1 MSNKRLIDLFA
12 AGLCAIQALK
22 IGLVFRFFQSNR
34 TPSNLK
40 QETLPLVSIL
50 QPILS
55 GDSHLAACLEHNLRI
70 KSSYPLEFIWLIDD
84 NDPQAH
90 SICRELIARNPQA
103 RVHVVSLPNT
113 PEDQSPKMVKLVE
126 GANHAQGEIVC
137 VLDDDTMLPDN
148 GLEACLPALE
158 RTGVGLAFGLPYYT
172 SFSNIW
178 SSFVAGFVNSNSLLT
193 YIPYTFF
200 SQPFS
205 INGMFFALKRTT
217 LEQIGGFTGLE
228 SMLADDFAIA
238 QRVRAHGLQLAQ
250 TPLLH
255 AIHTSIP
262 NGRSYLNL
270 IQRWFIFPR
279 ESLLRHLSW
288 REQSLLY
295 LLVVLPT
302 LGPLLLALAA
312 LWSRSARTW
321 LALFLLGDLSAFL
334 VYNRRL
340 LKDATSWRHIWLIP
354 LLKLLLPVQ
363 LLVAFCSPQRIRWR
377 GHLIE
382 VEKGGGFHIIERRKA

>member
-1 MSNKRLIDLFA
+1 MSIKRLLDLLA
-12 AGLCAIQALK
+12 AGLCALQALR
-22 IGLVFRFFQSNR
+22 ITLVFRFFQRAR
-34 TPSNLK
+34 TPSPVK
-40 QETLPLVSIL
+40 PETLPLVSVL

-55 GDSHLAACLEHNLRI
+55 GDNHLAACLEHNLRI
-70 KSSYPLEFIWLIDD
+70 KSDYPLEFIWLIDD

-90 SICRELIARNPQA
+90 SICRQLLARNPQA
-103 RVHVVSLPNT
+103 RVQLVSLPNP
-113 PEDQSPKMVKLVE
+113 PEDQSPKMVKLIE
-126 GANHAQGEIVC
+126 GAAIAQGEIIC

-148 GLEACLPALE
+148 GLAACLPALE
-158 RTGVGLAFGLPYYT
+158 RAEVGLAFGLPYYT

-178 SSFVAGFVNSNSLLT
+178 SSFVAGFVNSNSLVT
-193 YIPYTFF
+193 YLPYTFF

-205 INGMFFALKRTT
+205 INGMFFALKRST

-255 AIHTSIP
+255 AIHTTIP
-262 NGRSYLNL
+262 DGRSYFNL

-288 REQSLLY
+288 REQGLLY

-312 LWSRSARTW
+312 LWSRSARAW

-340 LKDATSWRHIWLIP
+340 LKGATSWRHIWLIP

-363 LLVAFCSPQRIRWR
+363 LLVALCSPQRIRWR

-382 VEKGGGFHIIERRKA
+382 VEKGGGFRIIERRKA

>member
-1 MSNKRLIDLFA
+1 MSNNRLINLFA
-12 AGLCAIQALK
+12 AGLCSIQALK
-22 IGLVFRFFQSNR
+22 LGLIARFFHKAAQ
-34 TPSNLK
+34 PSE
-40 QETLPLVSIL
+40 QDRAELPLVSIL

-55 GDSHLAACLEHNLRI
+55 GDDQLASCLEHNLQI
-70 KSSYPLEFIWLIDD
+70 KSRYPLEFIWLIDD

-90 SICRELIARNPQA
+90 TICRELIARNPHA
-103 RVHVVSLPNT
+103 CVRVISLPNP
-113 PEDQSPKMVKLVE
+113 PEDQSPKMVKLVA
-126 GANHAQGEIVC
+126 GAAHAHGEIIC
-137 VLDDDTMLPDN
+137 VLDDDTMLPDH
-148 GLEACLPALE
+148 GLESCLPALDRE
-158 RTGVGLAFGLPYYT
+158 GIGLAFGLPYYT
-172 SFSNIW
+172 SFSNSW
-178 SSFVAGFVNSNSLLT
+178 SSLVAGFVNSNSLLT
-193 YIPYTFF
+193 YVPYTFF
-200 SQPFS
+200 NPPFS

-217 LEQIGGFTGLE
+217 LEQIGGFAGLE
-228 SMLADDFAIA
+228 HILADDFAIA
-238 QRVRAHGLQLAQ
+238 QRVRSHGLQLAQ

-255 AIHTSIP
+255 AIHTTIP

-288 REQSLLY
+288 REQGLLY

-312 LWSRSARTW
+312 PWSRAARNW

-340 LKDATSWRHIWLIP
+340 LKSATAWRFVWMIP
-354 LLKLLLPVQ
+354 LLKLLLPIQ
-363 LLVAFCSPQRIRWR
+363 LLVALCSPQRIRWR

-382 VEKGGGFHIIERRKA
+382 VEKGGGFRIIERRKN